1 MFGPPHAAPAR
12 RPPPRRPSRAVPA
25 DINPYFFG
33 EPLPT
38 HRREP
43 QNTDPHF
50 FNGPQDINPHFFSP
64 PPPRRPTHP
73 GAQGF
78 PPGHPI
84 PHDPSVDDDEVFALK
99 AQLIEQHVRQ
109 RGHPLNMQ
117 AQAHGIPPRQL
128 VGEILAALENAEERG
143 EASPWLA
150 YVEVLPGWVE
160 LEQMAQGMVDGIYD
174 PRAGGWGGRV
184 QEPAG
189 QRMGDQGGDP
199 YDDYDGGFGGG
210 GQQQQQQQEQQL
222 SLAER
227 QERARRQ
234 RRHGSLMAEEALR
247 ERAMHGLGRF

>member
-1 MFGPPHAAPAR
+1 MSQNPNSLGLHPVSSTWAWKKKKKGILT
-12 RPPPRRPSRAVPA
+12 PS
-25 DINPYFFG
+25 F
-33 EPLPT
+33 
-38 HRREP
+38 
-43 QNTDPHF
+43 
-50 FNGPQDINPHFFSP
+50 
-64 PPPRRPTHP
+64 
-73 GAQGF
+73 
-78 PPGHPI
+78 I
-84 PHDPSVDDDEVFALK
+84 P
-99 AQLIEQHVRQ
+99 
-109 RGHPLNMQ
+109 
-117 AQAHGIPPRQL
+117 
-128 VGEILAALENAEERG
+128 
-143 EASPWLA
+143 
-150 YVEVLPGWVE
+150 E